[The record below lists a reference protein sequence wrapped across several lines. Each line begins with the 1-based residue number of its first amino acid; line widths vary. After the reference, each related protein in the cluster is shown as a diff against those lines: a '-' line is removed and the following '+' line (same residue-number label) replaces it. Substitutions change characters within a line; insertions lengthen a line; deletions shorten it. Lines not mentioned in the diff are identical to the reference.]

1 MATGTPPDVMMTFH
15 CELKDVM
22 ATLLDAAVMQILKLV
37 QKDFLDKLKHNEQ
50 EIQVFQER
58 LKMVESLQKERADE
72 TREKGKEK
80 TCQPE
85 MRAEEKQRRR
95 ETGTELSTNEFEVIE
110 ELAGDKGN
118 TEDGVSIHKNKVENA
133 GGDEEHGGVG
143 AVRGT
148 GSDIRAGGGTGSDI
162 RAGGGTGSDIRA
174 GGEVDFT
181 GSGGNAGKEIQ
192 REKEGQKRRGN
203 QKRLRVKSEMEDG
216 GDIMNEKRS
225 SLEELVV
232 LKVED
237 PLHGEGTQSPASS
250 ESPGGAD
257 LQVYLLEDHDNLCNG
272 IFCCDATSVKN
283 VLKMEIPTSLNESTA
298 QSTAV
303 AADSQLSDGVK
314 RNRSRSSLP
323 AFYPQTKISQD
334 ALAEVKVALTKMEGL
349 PDSGWVLLDPVTG
362 HFCVKADL
370 DSVTA
375 VMGREGRGD
384 APDGPGADPGVSCTQ
399 SVGMGVQMTTN
410 SNTQTE
416 AQITVTM
423 SDDEVNL
430 NSTAADGVEPNRVL
444 TRSSKANR
452 ANSSSAKTTETND
465 VHSQRG
471 CTTRS
476 NGNRVAPRIDE
487 CVEKSAN
494 TASCP
499 SGPPAPM
506 RAVHTDSLSDP
517 PR

>member
-1 MATGTPPDVMMTFH
+1 MLTFTKLFNIFSGQEPGNLTDCVMATGTPPDVMMTFH

-85 MRAEEKQRRR
+85 MRAGEKQRRR

-133 GGDEEHGGVG
+133 GGDEEHGGVR
-143 AVRGT
+143 AVR
-148 GSDIRAGGGTGSDI
+148 GTGSDI

-192 REKEGQKRRGN
+192 REKEGQKRRGK

-250 ESPGGAD
+250 E
-257 LQVYLLEDHDNLCNG
+257 
-272 IFCCDATSVKN
+272 
-283 VLKMEIPTSLNESTA
+283 
-298 QSTAV
+298 
-303 AADSQLSDGVK
+303 
-314 RNRSRSSLP
+314 
-323 AFYPQTKISQD
+323 
-334 ALAEVKVALTKMEGL
+334 
-349 PDSGWVLLDPVTG
+349 
-362 HFCVKADL
+362 
-370 DSVTA
+370 
-375 VMGREGRGD
+375 
-384 APDGPGADPGVSCTQ
+384 
-399 SVGMGVQMTTN
+399 VG
-410 SNTQTE
+410 
-416 AQITVTM
+416 
-423 SDDEVNL
+423 
-430 NSTAADGVEPNRVL
+430 
-444 TRSSKANR
+444 
-452 ANSSSAKTTETND
+452 
-465 VHSQRG
+465 
-471 CTTRS
+471 
-476 NGNRVAPRIDE
+476 
-487 CVEKSAN
+487 
-494 TASCP
+494 
-499 SGPPAPM
+499 
-506 RAVHTDSLSDP
+506 
-517 PR
+517 

>member
-1 MATGTPPDVMMTFH
+1 MTDCVMATGTPPDVMMTFH

-22 ATLLDAAVMQILKLV
+22 ATLLDAAVMHILKLV

-95 ETGTELSTNEFEVIE
+95 ETELSTNEFDVIE

-148 GSDIRAGGGTGSDI
+148 GSDIRAGG
-162 RAGGGTGSDIRA
+162 
-174 GGEVDFT
+174 EVDFT

-192 REKEGQKRRGN
+192 REKEGQKRRGKP
-203 QKRLRVKSEMEDG
+203 KRLRVKSEMEDG

-250 ESPGGAD
+250 E
-257 LQVYLLEDHDNLCNG
+257 
-272 IFCCDATSVKN
+272 
-283 VLKMEIPTSLNESTA
+283 
-298 QSTAV
+298 
-303 AADSQLSDGVK
+303 
-314 RNRSRSSLP
+314 
-323 AFYPQTKISQD
+323 
-334 ALAEVKVALTKMEGL
+334 
-349 PDSGWVLLDPVTG
+349 
-362 HFCVKADL
+362 
-370 DSVTA
+370 
-375 VMGREGRGD
+375 
-384 APDGPGADPGVSCTQ
+384 
-399 SVGMGVQMTTN
+399 VG
-410 SNTQTE
+410 
-416 AQITVTM
+416 
-423 SDDEVNL
+423 
-430 NSTAADGVEPNRVL
+430 
-444 TRSSKANR
+444 
-452 ANSSSAKTTETND
+452 
-465 VHSQRG
+465 
-471 CTTRS
+471 
-476 NGNRVAPRIDE
+476 
-487 CVEKSAN
+487 
-494 TASCP
+494 
-499 SGPPAPM
+499 
-506 RAVHTDSLSDP
+506 
-517 PR
+517 